1 MRGDTLGNYCVYKHV
16 SPSGKIYI
24 GITGKNPIHRWNGGN
39 GYKSNTHFWRAICK
53 YGWDS
58 FQHEIIIDSLSKSDA
73 AKLEKELIKL
83 YKSNDQKYGYN
94 ITDGGETNI
103 LPASSLKKISEA
115 NKGHT
120 VSDET
125 RKRMSESRK
134 QLLKR
139 NPRLVA
145 TRCGSKMTAEHK
157 EKFLLAGQRSIKKQI
172 QCIET
177 GIIYESLTAA
187 CKSVGVNIT
196 CLSEMLHGKQKSAG
210 GYTWR
215 FVEVVT

>member
-1 MRGDTLGNYCVYKHV
+1 MIWMNNYCVYKHI

-24 GITGKNPIHRWNGGN
+24 GITGGNPLHRWSGGK
-39 GYKSNTHFWRAICK
+39 GYKRNAHFWRSICK

-58 FQHEIIIDSLSKSDA
+58 FKHEIIIDSVSKSDA
-73 AKLEKELIKL
+73 AKIEKELIQL
-83 YKSNDQKYGYN
+83 YKSNDPQYGYN

-103 LPASSLKKISEA
+103 LPESSLKKISKA
-115 NKGHT
+115 NKGRKF
-120 VSDET
+120 SEET
-125 RKRMSESRK
+125 RMRMSESRK
-134 QLLKR
+134 QLLKN
-139 NPRLVA
+139 NPMLAA
-145 TRCGSKMTAEHK
+145 TRCGSKLTAEHK
-157 EKFLLAGQRSIKKQI
+157 EKLLHAAQSSVKKKI

-177 GIIYESLTAA
+177 GVVYESLTSA